1 MYCEVTR
8 APVFVISASSG
19 EHMWGE
25 TTRPNEGLKRTAD
38 LQLIDSY
45 TPWVIVSDS
54 GEHHYTCP
62 LLPYLIMK
70 SGGGGGALEERNVI
84 DFDTICFT
92 AFKMNVALHVQF
104 YVFIKKK

>member
-1 MYCEVTR
+1 
-8 APVFVISASSG
+8 
-19 EHMWGE
+19 MWGE
-25 TTRPNEGLKRTAD
+25 TTRPNERLKRTAD

-70 SGGGGGALEERNVI
+70 SGGKALEERNVI
-84 DFDTICFT
+84 DFDTVCFT
-92 AFKMNVALHVQF
+92 AFKNVALHVQF
-104 YVFIKKK
+104 YIFKKNK